1 MKEFSFIYKQ
11 LVDMFAIGVPTIV
24 LLKNVS
30 SPMYNEMKLI
40 SASSSIILIPILDTK
55 AHELL
60 ELVHKALM
68 SGTIF

>member
-1 MKEFSFIYKQ
+1 
-11 LVDMFAIGVPTIV
+11 MFAIGVPTIV

-40 SASSSIILIPILDTK
+40 STSSSIILIPVLNTK
-55 AHELL
+55 VHELL